1 MDFFLRTAKF
11 SMIYILNI
19 CGFQL
24 SIYSCRYLSMLTCTH
39 IRYLHAYRS
48 KYIQNIHAGEY
59 VCIHIFIVHD
69 YNQKQIRTSYFVT
82 PSQAPARETVLSFF
96 MFLHHSKDGRTAFV
110 PRFSGLPSVFALER
124 TSPQAIRVAVLI
136 WKKCSK
142 RLQVPSMGR
151 SLFCGS
157 E

>member
-1 MDFFLRTAKF
+1 MFFLRTAKF

-48 KYIQNIHAGEY
+48 KYTQNIHAGEY
-59 VCIHIFIVHD
+59 VCIHIFIAHD

-96 MFLHHSKDGRTAFV
+96 CYCMRAKMAEPPLFQGFRVCL
-110 PRFSGLPSVFALER
+110 RFSHWRGHRHRPSE
-124 TSPQAIRVAVLI
+124 
-136 WKKCSK
+136 
-142 RLQVPSMGR
+142 LQY
-151 SLFCGS
+151 
-157 E
+157 